1 MTTPRIIN
9 CGQAIREG
17 LIEAGIKDESVI
29 YLAEGVDD
37 PSSVYGTLSG
47 LNKHFAPGRII
58 EMPLSENA
66 LTGVAVGAAL
76 MGKRP
81 VLSFHRVEFALL
93 AMEQIAN
100 NAAKANYISC
110 GRHNIPLVLRLIVGR
125 GWGQGPEHSQSLEAM
140 FAMIPGLK
148 VIMPTYPADAKGM
161 IIAAVEDN
169 NPVVIIEHRWCHY
182 IQGEVPLGHY
192 RSPLDGPK
200 KVRDGEDITIV
211 ASSFMTL
218 EAAQA
223 ADALKELGYSAA
235 VFDLRVLRPLNL
247 ESVFESVN
255 TTGNL
260 ITVDTGFKKFGIGA
274 EIVSEVVTNCFS
286 KLKSAPVRIG
296 MPEHPS
302 PSSRGYLPGL
312 YPDATKIVKTA
323 ASVLGIPEDKLNEA
337 IKDLEN
343 KRGDLSIDVPDPRF
357 KGPF

>member
-1 MTTPRIIN
+1 LKSSRIIN

-17 LIEAGIKDESVI
+17 LIESAVKDSSVI
-29 YLAEGVDD
+29 FLAEGVDD
-37 PSSVYGTLSG
+37 PSAVYGTLSG
-47 LNKHFAPGRII
+47 LNEYISANRII

-66 LTGVAVGAAL
+66 LTGVAVGAAM

-100 NAAKANYISC
+100 NAAKAHYISC
-110 GRHNIPLVLRLIVGR
+110 GRHNVPLIMRLIVGR
-125 GWGQGPEHSQSLEAM
+125 GWGQGPEHSQSMEAM

-148 VIMPTYPADAKGM
+148 VLMPTFPADAKGM
-161 IIAAVEDN
+161 IISAIEDN
-169 NPVVIIEHRWCHY
+169 NPVIIIEHRWCHY
-182 IQGEVPLGHY
+182 AQGEVPLGYY

-200 KVRDGEDITIV
+200 KIREGKDITIV

-218 EAAQA
+218 EAVQA
-223 ADALKELGYSAA
+223 SEELAELGYSAT
-235 VFDLRVLRPLNL
+235 VFDLRVIRPLQL
-247 ESVFESVN
+247 EEVFKSVSE
-255 TTGNL
+255 TGRL
-260 ITVDTGFKKFGIGA
+260 ITIDTGFKKFGIGS
-274 EIVSEVVTNCFS
+274 EIVSEVVTNCFG

-302 PSSRGYLPGL
+302 PSSRGYLSGL
-312 YPDATKIVKTA
+312 YPDAARIVKEA
-323 ASVLGIPEDKLNEA
+323 ASLLGIPGDKIEKSLKNIQE
-337 IKDLEN
+337 

>member
-1 MTTPRIIN
+1 MKSSRIIN

-17 LIEAGIKDESVI
+17 LIESAVKDSSVI
-29 YLAEGVDD
+29 FLAEGVDD
-37 PSSVYGTLSG
+37 PSAVYGTLSG
-47 LNKHFAPGRII
+47 LNEYISANRII

-66 LTGVAVGAAL
+66 LTGVAVGAAM

-100 NAAKANYISC
+100 NAAKAHYISC
-110 GRHNIPLVLRLIVGR
+110 GRHNVPLIMRLIVGR
-125 GWGQGPEHSQSLEAM
+125 GWGQGPEHSQSMEAM

-148 VIMPTYPADAKGM
+148 VLMPTFPADAKGM
-161 IIAAVEDN
+161 IISAIEDN
-169 NPVVIIEHRWCHY
+169 NPVIIIEHRWCHY
-182 IQGEVPLGHY
+182 AQGEVPLGYY

-200 KVRDGEDITIV
+200 KIREGKDITIV

-218 EAAQA
+218 EAVQA
-223 ADALKELGYSAA
+223 SEELAELGYSAT
-235 VFDLRVLRPLNL
+235 VFDLRVIRPLQL
-247 ESVFESVN
+247 EEVFKSVSE
-255 TTGNL
+255 TGRL
-260 ITVDTGFKKFGIGA
+260 ITIDTGFKKFGIGS
-274 EIVSEVVTNCFS
+274 EIVSEVVTNCFG

-302 PSSRGYLPGL
+302 PSSRGYLSGL
-312 YPDATKIVKTA
+312 YPDAARIVKEA
-323 ASVLGIPEDKLNEA
+323 ASLLGIPGDKIEKSLKNIQE
-337 IKDLEN
+337 